1 MRIGWR
7 ECLVTRQGVTCLQ
20 YTNIGSYIL
29 FYTTMKLFEVL
40 CSEVWQNKAE
50 IKNVDIAMI
59 SFT

>member
-1 MRIGWR
+1 MRLGWR

-50 IKNVDIAMI
+50 IKKC
-59 SFT
+59 